1 MWVKLLLYLSL
12 ECTGRI
18 SCYLLIMV
26 MLWLQVRGGYGRYI
40 LYSTRRYYV
49 LSLAKLVAT
58 KTTDIIKFYD
68 RCHQR
73 VVTRVSAL
81 TFWSLGVAGSSEVSM
96 VCTKILEIPEQLQI
110 PDHQLLFCLAPP
122 PRIFFGLSSSF
133 RETMHLNSIYWH
145 ELVYEYGE
153 ESVLNLCGFTLFLI
167 YVLPSRPRPAI
178 SHVS

>member
-1 MWVKLLLYLSL
+1 MYMPNFLLL
-12 ECTGRI
+12 THHGD
-18 SCYLLIMV
+18 V
-26 MLWLQVRGGYGRYI
+26 
-40 LYSTRRYYV
+40 
-49 LSLAKLVAT
+49 LVAGT
-58 KTTDIIKFYD
+58 WWLWSVHTVQYPVLCTFTCEACCDKHNWHHQILWQVPPKGCHSCQRIDFLKSWRGRFY
-68 RCHQR
+68 C
-73 VVTRVSAL
+73 
-81 TFWSLGVAGSSEVSM
+81 SEVSM